1 MSKKNTSLRL
11 TERDTE
17 YITWIA
23 EQQALITK
31 TLPFG
36 EICFCFLGFNEDFLE
51 SSHCSNSVTSHL
63 KIRELMAM
71 GAGKEGSCIRA

>member
-1 MSKKNTSLRL
+1 MTPVSASNSPFLKRTP
-11 TERDTE
+11 
-17 YITWIA
+17 
-23 EQQALITK
+23 LITK

-36 EICFCFLGFNEDFLE
+36 EICFCVLGFNEDFLE
-51 SSHCSNSVTSHL
+51 SNHCSNSVTSHL